1 MTPEVKQRIEQIR
14 SGEVPEGYKK
24 TALGIVPANWIETTL
39 GKIYTERNEP
49 GNDSLPLLMV
59 SIHSGVSDG
68 EVAEEGL
75 PKKIKR
81 IEDKSQYKHAMPG
94 DLVFNMMR
102 AWQGAIGSV
111 RTEGMVSPAYIVAKP
126 NDMADPIF
134 MDYYMKTPRMVNMI
148 HRQSYGVTDFRLRL
162 YWDSFSPIPCVLPP
176 IEEQKRIAE
185 ILSVQD
191 TLISL
196 QRKKVAAYQQLKKS
210 FLAKLL
216 LKGGSN
222 GPELR
227 FKGFSDAW
235 EQHKLGEVG
244 KARSG
249 VGFPDEEQGGTSG
262 TPFFKV
268 SDMNNDGNENEMTM
282 ANNYVTEAQIAAR
295 RWSPIEELPA
305 IFFAKVGAAVMLNR
319 KRLCRFPFLLDNNS
333 MAYSLDRD
341 RWDAD
346 FAKALFETLD
356 LTSLVQVGA
365 LPSYNTGDVEAMEI
379 MLPKVPE
386 QHQIGAFFKQLDT
399 FITLHQRKVDF
410 TQTEKDV
417 LMQLL
422 LTGLVSVKRRNHGLL
437 I

>member
-1 MTPEVKQRIEQIR
+1 M
-14 SGEVPEGYKK
+14 PEGYKK

-68 EVAEEGL
+68 EVAEEDL
-75 PKKIKR
+75 PKKVKR

-126 NDMADPIF
+126 NDMVDPVF
-134 MDYYMKTPRMVNMI
+134 MDYYMKTPRMINMI
-148 HRQSYGVTDFRLRL
+148 RRQSYGVTDFRLRL

-196 QRKKVAAYQQLKKS
+196 QRKEVAAYQQLKKS

-216 LKGGSN
+216 PKGGSN
-222 GPELR
+222 EPELR
-227 FKGFSDAW
+227 FKGFTDAW
-235 EQHKLGEVG
+235 EQRKFSDLVLIERGGSPRPIDDYITDAPDGLNWVKIGDAPAQGRYITKTAEKIKPEGLSKTRQVQPGDLILSNSMSFGKPYIMGINGCIHDGWLLIRDTQSRFDLKFLCHMLGTDQMLDQYRMFAAGSTVNNLNKELVG
-244 KARSG
+244 STT
-249 VGFPDEEQGGTSG
+249 VSLPSVEEQRVIGEYLESI
-262 TPFFKV
+262 
-268 SDMNNDGNENEMTM
+268 D
-282 ANNYVTEAQIAAR
+282 
-295 RWSPIEELPA
+295 
-305 IFFAKVGAAVMLNR
+305 
-319 KRLCRFPFLLDNNS
+319 
-333 MAYSLDRD
+333 
-341 RWDAD
+341 
-346 FAKALFETLD
+346 TL
-356 LTSLVQVGA
+356 
-365 LPSYNTGDVEAMEI
+365 
-379 MLPKVPE
+379 
-386 QHQIGAFFKQLDT
+386 
-399 FITLHQRKVDF
+399 ITLHQRKVDF
-410 TQTEKDV
+410 TQTGKNV

-422 LTGLVSVKRRNHGLL
+422 LTGLVSAKRRNHGLL